1 VRIIPLYDPGSIFPN
16 HLDKQLLGGFGGL
29 FVGIKVSVFA
39 VKNDSLSPSSSIAG
53 RLRKC

>member
-16 HLDKQLLGGFGGL
+16 HLDKQVLSGVL
-29 FVGIKVSVFA
+29 VGIKVSVFA

-53 RLRKC
+53 KLRKC